1 MNSFLSDARISIFIP
16 RVVTE
21 KMFLRAY
28 ILLYDVSEELQKN
41 RIPLVCQL
49 KATDYRCGNDMVVW
63 SGAYNFPNEVN
74 V

>member
-49 KATDYRCGNDMVVW
+49 KAADYRRGNDMVVW